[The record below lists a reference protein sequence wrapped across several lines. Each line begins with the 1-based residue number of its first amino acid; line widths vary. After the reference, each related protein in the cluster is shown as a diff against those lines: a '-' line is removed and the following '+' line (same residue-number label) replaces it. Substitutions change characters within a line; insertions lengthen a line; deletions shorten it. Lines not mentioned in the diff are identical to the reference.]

1 MVLGPAIRSV
11 TNGYAWLI
19 VRFVTREG
27 GLRVKKR
34 VLLFVAALALGLAV
48 TAIAFAGGT
57 TRGAKLLGQNEVP
70 GPGDPNG
77 KGWAAITL
85 NATKGTVCWKIA
97 AWDLSSTPTAA
108 HIHEGT
114 AAEAGPVVVTLSPPV
129 GGDSAGCTTA
139 SSSLVKDIA
148 RNSGGYYVNVHTT
161 EFPAGAIRGQLG
173 TIGSANF
180 N

>member
-1 MVLGPAIRSV
+1 MR
-11 TNGYAWLI
+11 N
-19 VRFVTREG
+19 
-27 GLRVKKR
+27 R
-34 VLLFVAALALGLAV
+34 VLAFVAALALGLAV
-48 TAIAFAGGT
+48 TAIALAGGT
-57 TRGAKLLGQNEVP
+57 TRGAKLLGENEFP

-77 KGWAAITL
+77 KGWTAVTL

-108 HIHEGT
+108 HIHEG
-114 AAEAGPVVVTLSPPV
+114 AAGVAGDIVVTLSPPV
-129 GGDSAGCTTA
+129 GGDSAGCTSA

-148 RNSGGYYVNVHTT
+148 RRSGSYYVNVHTT

-173 TIGSANF
+173 TVGSANF